1 MTLDSFEES
10 LDSAL
15 ASVDRALEEKWGGG
29 WPLHPARPEAGRAD
43 NPRYDGLFRV
53 TAAFT
58 AGFGSEKG
66 RGYLVRVE
74 IATLDEVS
82 AADRAAVESDAVS
95 LLRAALAEA
104 FPGRDLR
111 VERDGAS
118 FKILGDLSLG

>member
-10 LDSAL
+10 LDAAR
-15 ASVDRALEEKWGGG
+15 ASVDRALEAKWGGR
-29 WPLHPARPEAGRAD
+29 WPLHPARPEAGRAA

-74 IATLDEVS
+74 IATLEAVS
-82 AADRAAVESDAVS
+82 DADRRAIEDDAAD

-111 VERDGAS
+111 VERDGPS
-118 FKILGDLSLG
+118 LKILGDLSL

>member
-10 LDSAL
+10 LDAAL
-15 ASVDRALEEKWGGG
+15 ASVDRALEAKWGGR
-29 WPLHPARPEAGRAD
+29 WPLHPARPEAGRAA

-74 IATLDEVS
+74 IATLEAVS
-82 AADRAAVESDAVS
+82 DADRRAIEDDAAD

-111 VERDGAS
+111 VERDGPS
-118 FKILGDLSLG
+118 LKILGDLSL